1 VFPGHPA
8 ICDPAICDPAICDPA
23 ICDPAICDEVGGTR
37 DAGCGASH
45 LRAALHGLSVGVL
58 TFDRALMVRF
68 ASTRLA
74 AMLEIRPAAMDDAV
88 AVLDLLEGSAVLD
101 QAAVRH
107 VHGICRAAVD
117 VADTHRSTFPVA
129 AGTQARVLAL
139 HVAPLGDGHWMAT
152 VEEAA
157 ARAAAPTNVS
167 EQSTLDPLTGLAN
180 RQRFFDH
187 VVATLAEP
195 APSLAGPFLV
205 GPSLVGGGE
214 AGEQPVGSAVFL
226 IDLDR
231 FKAVNDTLG
240 HPVGDALLRLVGKRL
255 QSVLRDH
262 DMVAR
267 LGADEFALL
276 LSPAAGPAR
285 MAQLAKRI
293 LDVLGRPYLI
303 DGQLVNIGASVGV
316 ALAPQDGPGHDRLL
330 RNAELALHHAKR
342 AGRGTYSF
350 FEREMDTRALTRRT
364 LEIDLRKALSLRE
377 FEVHY
382 QPQIDLESGAVVGFE
397 ALVRWRHPER
407 GLVSPADF
415 IPVAEEIGLI
425 VPLGE
430 WVLREACE
438 EARRWPEGVSVAVN
452 VSPHQFEDTDRLVAV
467 IARSL
472 KASGLP
478 GGRLEIEI
486 TESVLLRN
494 EAAVLVAL
502 HQVRAMGV
510 RVAMDDFGTGYS
522 SLSQL
527 HSFPFDKI
535 KIDRSFVTDRGD
547 PVGQNA
553 IIRAITALGVSLG
566 MSTIAEGV
574 ETSEQLDRIRAE
586 GCTSVQGYLYSRPVP
601 VEQVAALIA
610 RYACDAT
617 TASIPAT

>member
-1 VFPGHPA
+1 MFPGHPA
-8 ICDPAICDPAICDPA
+8 ICDSAICDSAICDPATCDPA
-23 ICDPAICDEVGGTR
+23 TCDEVGGTR
-37 DAGCGASH
+37 DEGCGASH
-45 LRAALHGLSVGVL
+45 LRAALHGLPVGVL
-58 TFDRALMVRF
+58 TFDRALAIRF

-74 AMLEIRPAAMDDAV
+74 AMLEIRPAAMDHAV
-88 AVLDLLEGSAVLD
+88 AVLDLLGGSAVLN
-101 QAAVRH
+101 QAAVLH
-107 VHGICRAAVD
+107 VHGICLAAVG
-117 VADTHRSTFPVA
+117 VADAHRSTFPVA

-152 VEEAA
+152 VEEVA
-157 ARAAAPTNVS
+157 ARAAAPPGAS

-187 VVATLAEP
+187 VVATLAKSVP
-195 APSLAGPFLV
+195 YLAGPSLAGV
-205 GPSLVGGGE
+205 DE
-214 AGEQPVGSAVFL
+214 AGEQPVESAVFL

-240 HPVGDALLRLVGKRL
+240 HPVGDALLRLVGRRL

-276 LSPAAGPAR
+276 LSPVAGPAR
-285 MAQLAKRI
+285 MAQLARRI
-293 LDVLGRPYLI
+293 VDVLGRPYLI

-330 RNAELALHHAKR
+330 RNAELALHHAKS
-342 AGRGTYSF
+342 ACRGTYSF

-377 FEVHY
+377 FELHY
-382 QPQIDLESGAVVGFE
+382 QPQIDLESGVVVGFE

-425 VPLGE
+425 APLGE

-438 EARRWPEGVSVAVN
+438 EARRWPDGVSVAVN

-472 KASGLP
+472 AASGLP
-478 GGRLEIEI
+478 GSRLEIEI

-494 EAAVLVAL
+494 QATVLAAL

-527 HSFPFDKI
+527 HSFPFDRI

-547 PVGQNA
+547 PAGQNA

-574 ETSEQLDRIRAE
+574 ETAEQLDRIRAE

-617 TASIPAT
+617 TAPTPAT

>member
-1 VFPGHPA
+1 MFPGHPA
-8 ICDPAICDPAICDPA
+8 VRDPAVCDPVA
-23 ICDPAICDEVGGTR
+23 CDEVGGTR
-37 DAGCGASH
+37 DGGCGASH
-45 LRAALHGLSVGVL
+45 LRAALHGLPVGVL
-58 TFDRALMVRF
+58 TFDRALAVRF
-68 ASTRLA
+68 ASARLA
-74 AMLEIRPAAMDDAV
+74 AMLEIRPAAADDAV

-107 VHGICRAAVD
+107 VHAICLAALD
-117 VADTHRSTFPVA
+117 AAETPRSTFPVA

-152 VEEAA
+152 VEEVA
-157 ARAAAPTNVS
+157 ARAAAPTGAS

-195 APSLAGPFLV
+195 APSPAGA
-205 GPSLVGGGE
+205 GE
-214 AGEQPVGSAVFL
+214 AAEPVESAVFL

-255 QSVLRDH
+255 QSVLRDN

-285 MAQLAKRI
+285 MAQLARRI
-293 LDVLGRPYLI
+293 VDVLGRPYLI

-330 RNAELALHHAKR
+330 RHAELALHHAKR
-342 AGRGTYSF
+342 ACRGTYNF
-350 FEREMDTRALTRRT
+350 FEQGMDTRALTRRA

-377 FEVHY
+377 FELHY

-425 VPLGE
+425 APLGE

-438 EARRWPEGVSVAVN
+438 EASRWPDGVSVAVN
-452 VSPHQFEDTDRLVAV
+452 VSPHQFEDTDRLIAV

-472 KASGLP
+472 AASGLP

-494 EAAVLVAL
+494 EAAVLAAL

-547 PVGQNA
+547 PAGQNA

-566 MSTIAEGV
+566 MATIAEGV
-574 ETSEQLDRIRAE
+574 ETSEQLDRIRTE

-610 RYACDAT
+610 RYARDG
-617 TASIPAT
+617 TAAPAPAP